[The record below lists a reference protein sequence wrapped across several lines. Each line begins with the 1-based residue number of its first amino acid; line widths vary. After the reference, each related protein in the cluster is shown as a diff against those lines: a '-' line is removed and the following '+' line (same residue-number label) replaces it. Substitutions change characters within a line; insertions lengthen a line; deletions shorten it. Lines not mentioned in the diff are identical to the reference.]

1 MGVAMRLHRTGRQS
15 MSKPKIKLSI
25 PTRPFGWTDPRGM
38 YDPRMPRLD
47 GYWYEVVY
55 KFRPMGYAV
64 VKRSVVH
71 RDVVEVLVNGLTHEA
86 AEGFIKLLKEN

>member
-1 MGVAMRLHRTGRQS
+1 
-15 MSKPKIKLSI
+15 MSKPKASY
-25 PTRPFGWTDPRGM
+25 TFGWTDPKTLM
-38 YDPRMPRLD
+38 RMPRLD

-86 AEGFIKLLKEN
+86 AEGFIKLLKE